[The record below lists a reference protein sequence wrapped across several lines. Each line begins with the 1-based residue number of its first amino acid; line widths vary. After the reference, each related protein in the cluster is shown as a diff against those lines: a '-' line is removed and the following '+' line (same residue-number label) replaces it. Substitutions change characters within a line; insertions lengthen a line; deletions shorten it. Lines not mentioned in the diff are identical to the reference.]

1 VANIKKGDTVEV
13 ITGEDKG
20 TRGVVQRVLAKDGR
34 VVVAGVGMVTK
45 AQKPRPGG
53 RGQVRGGQIQF
64 EAPVQLSNVRLV
76 CPKCSEP
83 TRVSVQVNES
93 GVKTR
98 ICKKCQSEIA

>member
-1 VANIKKGDTVEV
+1 MANIKKDDTVEV

-20 TRGVVQRVLAKDGR
+20 TRGTVQRVLAKDGR

-64 EAPVQLSNVRLV
+64 EAPVQLSNVMLV
-76 CPKCSEP
+76 CPKCNEP
-83 TRVSVQVNES
+83 TRVGVQVNES

>member
-1 VANIKKGDTVEV
+1 MANIKKGDTVKV

-20 TRGVVQRVLAKDGR
+20 TRGIVQRVQAKDGR

-45 AQKPRPGG
+45 GQKPRPGG

-64 EAPVQLSNVRLV
+64 EAPVQLSNVMLV
-76 CPKCSEP
+76 CPKCSAA

-98 ICKKCQSEIA
+98 ICRKCGSEIA